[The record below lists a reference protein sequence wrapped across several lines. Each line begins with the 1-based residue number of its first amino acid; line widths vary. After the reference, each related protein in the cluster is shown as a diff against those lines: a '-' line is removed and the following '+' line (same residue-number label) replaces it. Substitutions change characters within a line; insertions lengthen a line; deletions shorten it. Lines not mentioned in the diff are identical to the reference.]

1 MKFSQVP
8 ALGVRACMSS
18 STPWSL
24 SVLTLSVR
32 SVLPSFLRNFGTPN
46 KRLFDAQSLC
56 PHAPLPTLRPA
67 SSRMPTHGSRWRWWL
82 AFSLLSDFHRL
93 PFTS

>member
-24 SVLTLSVR
+24 SVLTHKTAKLSLLYIGTV
-32 SVLPSFLRNFGTPN
+32 SVAFNSIENFGTPN

-56 PHAPLPTLRPA
+56 PHAPLPTLRLHP
-67 SSRMPTHGSRWRWWL
+67 HGCRRT
-82 AFSLLSDFHRL
+82 ARGGGGG
-93 PFTS
+93 